1 MQKIISAKPS
11 LTITGL
17 SNGPVCVVGP
27 PATGVF
33 EPCDRFSAKA
43 RYPCAYSHA
52 QKIFRDETKLYEI
65 TT

>member
-17 SNGPVCVVGP
+17 LVGP

-33 EPCDRFSAKA
+33 EPRDRFSAKA

>member
-17 SNGPVCVVGP
+17 LVGP

-43 RYPCAYSHA
+43 RYPCAYS